1 MWNDT
6 NIIWYGNR
14 VGHQYTLIRCDSFV
28 VQRDGT
34 NKLPPTRCHQ
44 QVTTNGIPP
53 TICCLLAAAASCL
66 VRVKR
71 VTFLSGEGLIFIHYG
86 SVGLTFSN
94 CMLITSYFVFLVTLK
109 EWTLKLFGTA
119 KPPLKGM
126 HVHSIFWWSLAV
138 WYNKAIH
145 IISGRKWSLWESLK
159 NSITYHVASSKP
171 DHRAN
176 WTRKTSD
183 YIVVNKYTSVV

>member
-1 MWNDT
+1 MKRYEYHLIWKSCWTPVYVNKVRQFRRATGWHQQATT
-6 NIIWYGNR
+6 NEM
-14 VGHQYTLIRCDSFV
+14 
-28 VQRDGT
+28 
-34 NKLPPTRCHQ
+34 PPTGCHQ

-126 HVHSIFWWSLAV
+126 HVHSIF
-138 WYNKAIH
+138 
-145 IISGRKWSLWESLK
+145 
-159 NSITYHVASSKP
+159 
-171 DHRAN
+171 
-176 WTRKTSD
+176 
-183 YIVVNKYTSVV
+183 